1 MSEPYIY
8 VPDLLEAAK
17 APEDKIRKQVLQDD
31 DRTRVILFTFPA
43 GQELAAHTAPFPAT
57 LTFLKGQ
64 AIVRLGDD
72 EQHASRGAF
81 AYMPAN
87 LLHGIKAQSD
97 VVMLL
102 TIAKNH

>member
-1 MSEPYIY
+1 MPYIY
-8 VPDLLEAAK
+8 VPDLREAIS
-17 APEDKIRKQVLQDD
+17 APESRIDKQVLQDD
-31 DRTRVILFTFPA
+31 DRTRVILFAFAA

-64 AIVRLGDD
+64 AVVRLGDD
-72 EQHASRGAF
+72 EVLAGEGAF

-87 LLHGIKAQSD
+87 LLHGIKAETD

-102 TIAKNH
+102 TIAKNR